1 MSIRGSSQRKSR
13 TILTNKK
20 DLMNDGTNNLNN
32 TGDAKATNE
41 QTGTIRKVTKHK
53 KAAYL
58 QSLNESEKAD
68 NFKII
73 DKMNKRVNFLRNP
86 RYKINKAPIMLN
98 KVSLMF
104 SFVFIETYWRSY

>member
-1 MSIRGSSQRKSR
+1 MSTRGSSQRKSR

-20 DLMNDGTNNLNN
+20 DSMNDGATNLNN
-32 TGDAKATNE
+32 TRDMKGTNE
-41 QTGTIRKVTKHK
+41 QTGTIKKVTKHK

-73 DKMNKRVNFLRNP
+73 DQMNKRVNFLRNP
-86 RYKINKAPIMLN
+86 RYKVNKAPIMLN
-98 KVSLMF
+98 KV
-104 SFVFIETYWRSY
+104 